1 VAAGSQPVTL
11 GTLALN
17 DGTGAAS
24 DYTFVGGVQT
34 ATVTAAALTA
44 VALTG
49 TVTKTYDGT
58 NTVSNLTSGNYG
70 ITGFVAGE
78 GATINV
84 TTGTYD
90 NGKDVVNN
98 PAGSPVTSSVLAA
111 GNYTANA
118 GTLLSDYNLGA
129 VTGVSATGNIGAITP
144 KGVTITGTA
153 ANNKVYDGST
163 LATLSNIG
171 SVSTGVGAETLVLN
185 GPAAANINFN
195 TKDVATA
202 NLVTGTGYSIADGG
216 GGGLAS
222 NYALTSTSSS
232 AAANIT
238 PKALTAVSLV
248 GTVTKP
254 YDGTNT
260 VSNLTTGNYSIAGF
274 VAGEGATIN
283 VTTGTYDNGPNV
295 ANNPPGSPVTSSVLA
310 AGNYTAN
317 AGTLLN
323 DYNLGAVT
331 GVSATGNIGAIT
343 NAVNPTAN
351 LAIPDSVLA
360 SLYSGNQLPP
370 PTVSGPTGGWRQSPG
385 MPSSLPGVQPNS
397 RTAGGGPAAAQSGEG
412 ISGTAPG
419 VTGTAGSQ
427 GQQQGQLSNQGA
439 ETIPSGAVRDLVTII
454 NGGVRMSSKQGV
466 SLRRVSRR

>member
-1 VAAGSQPVTL
+1 
-11 GTLALN
+11 
-17 DGTGAAS
+17 
-24 DYTFVGGVQT
+24 
-34 ATVTAAALTA
+34 
-44 VALTG
+44 
-49 TVTKTYDGT
+49 
-58 NTVSNLTSGNYG
+58 
-70 ITGFVAGE
+70 
-78 GATINV
+78 
-84 TTGTYD
+84 
-90 NGKDVVNN
+90 
-98 PAGSPVTSSVLAA
+98 
-111 GNYTANA
+111 
-118 GTLLSDYNLGA
+118 
-129 VTGVSATGNIGAITP
+129 
-144 KGVTITGTA
+144 
-153 ANNKVYDGST
+153 
-163 LATLSNIG
+163 
-171 SVSTGVGAETLVLN
+171 
-185 GPAAANINFN
+185 
-195 TKDVATA
+195 VATA